1 MKADYSQDFQGMPKS
16 LENARLSVS
25 QYLHACTLF
34 TNNQIIDTEIALG
47 EVLQNIVRYGYSGGD
62 PKKAIR
68 IQITQRDSLLIFEI
82 KDFAEPIRDLGFLTK
97 SYAPSEYGK
106 MGINLIKKIASIY
119 TIDAET
125 DGNLHTL
132 IFIRK

>member
-1 MKADYSQDFQGMPKS
+1 MKADYSMDFQGVPKA
-16 LENARLSVS
+16 LEKARLSVS
-25 QYLHACTLF
+25 QYLHACTLL

-62 PKKAIR
+62 SNKVIR
-68 IQITQRDSLLIFEI
+68 IKITQRDSLLIFEI
-82 KDFAEPIRDLGFLTK
+82 KDFAEPILDLGFLTK
-97 SYAPSEYGK
+97 SHAPSEFGK

-119 TIDAET
+119 TIDVET

-132 IFIRK
+132 VFI

>member
-1 MKADYSQDFQGMPKS
+1 MKADYSMDFQGVPKA
-16 LENARLSVS
+16 LEKARLSVS
-25 QYLHACTLF
+25 QYLHACTLL

-62 PKKAIR
+62 SNKVIR
-68 IQITQRDSLLIFEI
+68 IKIAQRDSLLIFEI
-82 KDFAEPIRDLGFLTK
+82 KDFAEPILDLGFLTK
-97 SYAPSEYGK
+97 SHAPSEFGK

-119 TIDAET
+119 TIDVET

-132 IFIRK
+132 VFI